1 MAFIYKITNNI
12 NKKCYIG
19 KTERDIDTRW
29 KEHKKNA
36 RNSEKLAHIHLY
48 KAFNKY
54 GIENFEIECVEECEI
69 SVLNERE
76 KYWVAF
82 YDSYHNGY
90 NETLG
95 GEGSLL
101 EFSEDE
107 IQEII
112 SRYKKGERLDYLCKE
127 YHHDYATI
135 KRLFGKRKVE
145 IDTQAGPKK
154 LSKKIYGI
162 NPKTLQ
168 IELEFESI
176 SAAGRALCPEGHN
189 PRAIA
194 THISRYKDTGTISHG
209 YLWRTENNIRKE
221 LE

>member
-54 GIENFEIECVEECEI
+54 GIENFEIKCVEECEI

-107 IQEII
+107 VQEII
-112 SRYKKGERLDYLCKE
+112 SKYKNGERLDYLCKE

-135 KRLFGKRKVE
+135 KRLFGERKIE

-168 IELEFESI
+168 TELEFESI

-194 THISRYKDTGTISHG
+194 NHISKYKNTGTISHG
-209 YLWRTENNIRKE
+209 YLWRTENNIKKE